1 MKIIIVGA
9 GSVGAALAKSLV
21 EEDHEVTVIDNRQE
35 RLEELSRQYDLRVV
49 CGEPTYPEVLFE
61 AGANDADMLA
71 AVSSSD
77 ETNILACQIASSLF
91 KLPTKIVRIKSD
103 SYLDEK
109 EQLFNEK
116 AFNINEVISPEH
128 LVSDHISKLIEY
140 PGAKSMFE
148 FHDMNVSLVQVTAFY
163 GGSLVGNPLS
173 ALPQIL
179 SNIEIYFV
187 GVFRKGKAI
196 QISKNTIID
205 AGDDVYFIAET
216 SRIREVMSLLQHLEN
231 PYRRIMIYGGGTIG
245 SSLAQT
251 LQHKYQVKIIES
263 DLKQAE
269 KLAQQLD
276 HTLVLHAEN
285 SLQELFEAEQVEK
298 IDFFIAVSNDDANN
312 IISAMLAH
320 HLGARKTAVTI
331 QRKEHFGVCENKI
344 DVTISPQLS
353 TLSALLTFIRHA
365 DIKKVYSMRL
375 GMSEAME
382 IVVHGTPETSMIV
395 GKKVSDIKLPQGSII
410 CSLMH
415 NGITSIYCGDLT
427 IQDGDT
433 IILFLANKN
442 HIKEVEKLV
451 QGGV

>member
-21 EEDHEVTVIDNRQE
+21 DEGHEVTVIDSRQE
-35 RLEELSRQYDLRVV
+35 LLEELSRQYDLRVV

-71 AVSSSD
+71 AVSASD
-77 ETNILACQIASSLF
+77 ETNILACQITSSLF
-91 KLPTKIVRIKSD
+91 KLPTKVVRIKSD
-103 SYLDEK
+103 SYLAEK
-109 EQLFNEK
+109 ERLFNEK
-116 AFNINEVISPEH
+116 AININEVISPEH
-128 LVSDHISKLIEY
+128 LVSDHISKIIEY
-140 PGAKSMFE
+140 PGAKSLFE
-148 FHDMNVSLVQVTAFY
+148 FRDMNVSLVQVTAYY
-163 GGSLVGNPLS
+163 GGALVGNPLS
-173 ALPQIL
+173 SLPQML
-179 SNIEIYFV
+179 NGVEVYFV

-196 QISKNTIID
+196 QLSKNTIID
-205 AGDDVYFIAET
+205 AGDEVYFIAET
-216 SRIREVMSLLQHLEN
+216 SCIREIMSLLQHLEN
-231 PYRRIMIYGGGTIG
+231 PYRRVMIYGGGTIG
-245 SSLAQT
+245 ASLAQS
-251 LQHKYQVKIIES
+251 LQNKYQVKLIETN
-263 DLKQAE
+263 LKLAE

-298 IDFFIAVSNDDANN
+298 TDFFIAVSSDDENN
-312 IISAMLAH
+312 IMSALLAH

-331 QRKEHFGVCENKI
+331 QRKEYFGVCEEKI

-382 IVVHGTPETSMIV
+382 IVIHGTPGTSQIV
-395 GKKVSDIKLPQGSII
+395 GKKVSEIKLPQGSII
-410 CSLMH
+410 CALMH
-415 NGITSIYCGDLT
+415 EGVTSIYCGDLT
-427 IQDGDT
+427 IHDGDT
-433 IILFLANKN
+433 LILFLANKN

-451 QGGV
+451 QVGA